1 MSTENMFDNTM
12 QIYLNEN
19 GSVKETVDTSFFV
32 ANSSEVNSIQ
42 CIVPVVMNV
51 NKVNISFKRSDGIII
66 SNRVMLS
73 KGVTPTDESLVV
85 YEYTFTH
92 DDRILTIGGNLEIS
106 LKVEYITEDNRK
118 VWATPI
124 VSSYVRKNIDE
135 KPDISTAEAVY
146 EEIDNLTE
154 ELQASVNT
162 ANATINL
169 MQIDIADLKG
179 DVEGLNRTDTDIYSK
194 IETLQE
200 TDQALSEK
208 IIDEKQNL
216 KEELQAEMNV
226 KFSQLDNKK
235 LNKIF
240 DDVAIANNLA
250 DNDYFVLNSGNVLY
264 RITFQ
269 SMRNIILENVSEGG
283 ANHYKG
289 DFLTYEALVEEFPV
303 GQPGDYAFVNVGSE
317 MIMYV
322 WDNNGADESYQ
333 GIWRETTS
341 GQYVLSTTF
350 ANLQEQLLNGR
361 FIVDTAKNYQN
372 EDGTKTNIKE
382 KMDIVDSKID
392 SLENNAIIIIDLGL
406 ITDLTNQIKI
416 TQSQWDTI
424 ASYKNVKI
432 KATMPINSEDVIEAI
447 FDKYNTY
454 YRENTPYSFWFR
466 SNAINTIFYFAQ
478 IQSDLTVFLNVST
491 YAKPE
496 TLSLSLSDETKLI
509 NSISDGD
516 TTSYSEID
524 LTPAIQKVI
533 DDNDVYVVE
542 YDNLQKDAKVL
553 ELIRANKFQKIIIN
567 KNNRYCYFSVFLV
580 DYFGTTRLKYGVPDY
595 YILETK
601 EYTTYNYVISITV
614 TNPNSITD
622 WQNVN
627 IVGTDY
633 LNYYNVFSTNS
644 FNFIKQ
650 LNSGQYRVELQY
662 ATSDDVSTGTDIYK
676 TVNPKVLKEYTD
688 DLIEPINTSIDGLN
702 LDLETQANKILALEN
717 AISPK
722 EELVISNENWSS
734 YITIDENTELSKVT
748 FVINNIANKSVLI
761 DINKN
766 VWSTFWEYAIQKNY
780 NVSFSFGTN
789 CKNSDITILNT
800 DVTFWDQ
807 SYCFAGTLEFIFGKR
822 MQDDTSLEIPR
833 YIINY
838 LDFEKTLVNE
848 AIVLN
853 SSENIYTK
861 EAAELLNGDTI
872 YVTSMF
878 SFINLAINN
887 DSSLGYEGFDFNRY
901 IYYFE
906 IKEDNKK
913 VLVFISKNNY
923 QIQKSYTITLNTTQY
938 EVLDGSTIGYS
949 TDGGTTYTNITA
961 TGTITLMEKTQ
972 IRFKFTTSNYR
983 PGAGSY
989 CSVGTTSGGNE
1000 LINADSNS
1008 DTFTDTESDNITL
1021 SANANYYVAI
1031 FTN

>member
-1 MSTENMFDNTM
+1 MSTQNLFDNTM
-12 QIYLNEN
+12 KVYLNAN
-19 GSVKETVDTSFFV
+19 GSVLETVDTSFFV
-32 ANSSEVNSIQ
+32 ANSSEVNMLQIY
-42 CIVPVVMNV
+42 VPRTMNI
-51 NKVNISFKRSDGIII
+51 NKANVSFKRADGNII
-66 SNRVMLS
+66 SNRVMLY
-73 KGVTPTDESLVV
+73 KGIDTENSDLAI
-85 YEYTFTH
+85 YEYTFIQ
-92 DDRILTIGGNLEIS
+92 DDRVLSIGGTLEIS
-106 LKVEYITEDNRK
+106 FKIEYFNENNTKIY
-118 VWATPI
+118 ATPI

-601 EYTTYNYVISITV
+601 GYTTYNYVISITV